1 MSLSSINTAHRTEV
15 FAIADACFDNN
26 SVDDFKNIIKSTEG
40 IVGQKMSVCG
50 IGIGDRRAMTAI
62 SSMNI
67 GFPEAFIEKII
78 NPSGC
83 VKLPLFDLWLENQS
97 PQILEVN
104 SNISILSTSDIALYK
119 KYSVY
124 NFISHGVLDFGQHYA
139 SYFGF
144 ANISRKIDAYH
155 IALIKMLVPYLHI
168 AYTRLPLVK
177 KHLISTTFNVS
188 PSVSGVSD
196 DNRRFLTPKEHQVLS
211 MLLEGRSNNDIA
223 EALNISKFTVKTHV
237 QRIIKKL
244 NATSR
249 QHAVAIALELKL
261 ISL

>member
-1 MSLSSINTAHRTEV
+1 MSFTSINTAHRTEI
-15 FAIADACFDNN
+15 FAIAEACFNNN
-26 SVDDFKNIIKSTEG
+26 SIDDFEDIIKNTEG
-40 IVGQKMSVCG
+40 IIGQEMSVCG
-50 IGIGDRRAMTAI
+50 IGVGDRRAMTAI
-62 SSMNI
+62 SNMNV
-67 GFPEAFIEKII
+67 GFPEAFVEKII
-78 NPSGC
+78 NSSGSM
-83 VKLPLFDLWLENQS
+83 KLPLFDLWLEKQS
-97 PQILEVN
+97 PQILEVDG
-104 SNISILSTSDIALYK
+104 NISILSDSDVDLYK

-168 AYTRLPLVK
+168 AYTRLPSVK
-177 KHLISTTFNVS
+177 KHLISTAFSVS
-188 PSVSGVSD
+188 SSVSGVSG
-196 DNRRFLTPKEHQVLS
+196 DNRRFLTPKEYQVLS

-244 NATSR
+244 DATSR